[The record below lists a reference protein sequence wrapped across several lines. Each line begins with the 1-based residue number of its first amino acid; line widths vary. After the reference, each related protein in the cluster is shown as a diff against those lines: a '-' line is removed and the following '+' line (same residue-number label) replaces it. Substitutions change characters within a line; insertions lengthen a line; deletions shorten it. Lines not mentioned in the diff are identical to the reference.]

1 MPNRKIVPEIRY
13 CPWCQ
18 GEFEVGG
25 RYRPKK
31 AQIYCSRQC
40 QAYARVKHADA
51 RDLSVPEA
59 AYIAG
64 LIDGEGSIGGT
75 HRNARGRTSWFIR
88 VYNTHRGVM
97 EWLLKATN
105 TGNIVNRPKEKP
117 HHKKS
122 YAWECFAWNAKHILE
137 QALPYMII
145 KRPLAERVI
154 KELESIKHRQS
165 VVQDR
170 KEPTQVTLQIS

>member
-1 MPNRKIVPEIRY
+1 MPNKKVIPEIRY

-18 GEFEVGG
+18 QGFEVGG
-25 RYRPKK
+25 RYRPNKR
-31 AQIYCSRQC
+31 QIHCSRQC

-51 RDLSVPEA
+51 RDLSVSEA

-75 HRNARGRTSWFIR
+75 HRNAKGRTSWFIR
-88 VYNTHRGVM
+88 IYNTHRGVM

-105 TGNIVNRPKEKP
+105 TGCIVNRQKEKP

-145 KRPLAERVI
+145 KRALAERVI
-154 KELESIKHRQS
+154 KELEAIKHRHTI
-165 VVQDR
+165 VQPR
-170 KEPTQVTLQIS
+170 TELAQRVLPIA